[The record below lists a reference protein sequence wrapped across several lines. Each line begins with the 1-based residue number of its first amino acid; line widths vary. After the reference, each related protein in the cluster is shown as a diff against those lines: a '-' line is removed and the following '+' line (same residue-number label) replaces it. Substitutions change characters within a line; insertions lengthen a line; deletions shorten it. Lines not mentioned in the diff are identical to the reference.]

1 MWTAPWQALSDV
13 TALWRLLS
21 YVRPVDARPQPA
33 GHDDIRVPGFSSAPR
48 AQDAGR
54 GSECPGLRFAGSSS
68 PHFALP
74 NVAAVSGETC
84 SIACRYSG
92 AIGASERKSSPV
104 VMIAQAMRANLL
116 ASATVTS
123 RAGRRCKSLL
133 VQTARGSVLLW
144 SQRKLAVAPRT
155 RRRRRY
161 GLPCLVI
168 LPSLSFPP
176 LEFCRGTR
184 PSHAA
189 KSRPERNMEGS
200 GTCAARAALISANA
214 RDGFERLGRRALAL
228 PGLDLLVD

>member
-1 MWTAPWQALSDV
+1 MSGLLMRGRRPLAMMISASQVSHQLHALKAPVGVRNALVYGS
-13 TALWRLLS
+13 
-21 YVRPVDARPQPA
+21 
-33 GHDDIRVPGFSSAPR
+33 PGVH
-48 AQDAGR
+48 
-54 GSECPGLRFAGSSS
+54 
-68 PHFALP
+68 HFTSHWP
-74 NVAAVSGETC
+74 TVAAVSGETC
-84 SIACRYSG
+84 STACRYAG

-144 SQRKLAVAPRT
+144 SQRELAVAPRT

-176 LEFCRGTR
+176 LEFRCGTR